1 MIDKTTIIED
11 GAVIDASAII
21 GPFCFI
27 GKDVVIASGVT
38 IASNVILKGT
48 TTIEE
53 DVKIFSFATIG
64 HADSTIRIGA
74 RTHVREFAQI
84 GTQESE
90 NSNTIDISN
99 DNFIMAYVQ
108 IMGGVTIANN
118 CVLTNAVRLYDN
130 VTCQERVI
138 IGGLSTIEANNHI
151 GTGVMVG
158 GASYVNH
165 DIPPFCLVEGNRS
178 TIKGLNIIGLR
189 RRLNNSEDIEE
200 IKAAYKKLI
209 NNGINKEL
217 AKVVQEET
225 TNSYVKLFAEFVEKS
240 NLV

>member
-11 GAVIDASAII
+11 GAIIDASAVI

-27 GKDVVIASGVT
+27 GKDAVIASGVN
-38 IASNVILKGT
+38 IASNVIIKGK

-64 HADSTIRIGA
+64 HENSTIRIGA
-74 RTHVREFAQI
+74 KTHVREFVQI
-84 GTQESE
+84 GAQESE
-90 NSNTIDISN
+90 DEQNIDISN

-108 IMGGVTIANN
+108 IMNGVKIANN
-118 CVLTNAVRLYDN
+118 CVLTNAVRLYEN

-138 IGGLSTIEANNHI
+138 IGGLSTVETGNTI
-151 GTGVMVG
+151 GTGVMIG

-165 DIPPFCLVEGNRS
+165 DVPPFCLVEGNRS
-178 TIKGLNIIGLR
+178 KIKGLNIIGLR
-189 RRLNNSEDIEE
+189 RRLDNSEDIEE

-209 NNGINKEL
+209 NYGVEKEL
-217 AKVVQEET
+217 AQQVAQES
-225 TNSYVKLFAEFVEKS
+225 TNSYVKLFAEFVSNS
-240 NLV
+240 NL

>member
-11 GAVIDASAII
+11 GASIADGVII

-27 GKDVVIASGVT
+27 GKDTVIASGVN
-38 IASNVILKGT
+38 IASNVIIKGK

-53 DVKIFSFATIG
+53 GVKIFSFATIG
-64 HADSTIRIGA
+64 HENSTIRIGA
-74 RTHVREFAQI
+74 KTHVREFAQI

-90 NSNTIDISN
+90 DEQNIDIRN

-108 IMGGVTIANN
+108 IMSGVKIANN
-118 CVLTNAVRLYDN
+118 CVLTNAVRLYEN

-138 IGGLSTIEANNHI
+138 IGGLSTVEANNHI
-151 GTGVMVG
+151 GTGVMIG

-165 DIPPFCLVEGNRS
+165 DVPPFCLIEGNRS
-178 TIKGLNIIGLR
+178 KIKGLNIIGLR

-209 NNGINKEL
+209 NNRVDKEL
-217 AKVVQEET
+217 AKKVSQESS
-225 TNSYVKLFAEFVEKS
+225 NNYVKLFAEFVCNS
-240 NLV
+240 NL